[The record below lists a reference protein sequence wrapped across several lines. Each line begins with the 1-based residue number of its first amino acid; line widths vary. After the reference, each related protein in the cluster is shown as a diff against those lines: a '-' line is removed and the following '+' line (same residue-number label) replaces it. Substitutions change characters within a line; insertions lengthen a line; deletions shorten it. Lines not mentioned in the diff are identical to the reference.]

1 MYKSIVTIEVNRR
14 LKAVGQPKNFFT
26 IHYLLAYNLLLVIID
41 LYLIQA
47 IMFVTSNFLK
57 HFTTF
62 CIFLQSWS
70 ESDRDTRGL

>member
-14 LKAVGQPKNFFT
+14 LKMNCKKNGASLAGQPKNFFT
-26 IHYLLAYNLLLVIID
+26 FHYLLAYNLLLVIID

-62 CIFLQSWS
+62 CIFS
-70 ESDRDTRGL
+70 ELV